1 MAKTYK
7 FTIHASPSERGA
19 VEGFVTTYPMSTV
32 YREDFDGTLD
42 QAIERVK
49 AVRDELIKTREFEPG
64 KGFSIDALLWRGQ
77 NKPRGFDARRRER
90 CANFLAA

>member
-1 MAKTYK
+1 MKTYK

-19 VEGFVTTYPMSTV
+19 IEGFVTTYPMSTV
-32 YREDFDGTLD
+32 HREDFEGTLD
-42 QAIERVK
+42 QAIEKVK
-49 AVRDELIKTREFEPG
+49 AVKNELIKTHQFESG

-90 CANFLAA
+90 CDNYIAN

>member
-1 MAKTYK
+1 MKTYK
-7 FTIHASPSERGA
+7 FTIHASPSERGS

-32 YREDFDGTLD
+32 HREDFEGTLD
-42 QAIERVK
+42 QVIEKVK
-49 AVRDELIKTREFEPG
+49 AVKNELIKTRQFESG

-90 CANFLAA
+90 CDNYIAS